1 MQGILQIGKEGAS
14 HHVDDFKGVTVNLR
28 FILRIELSTMASRAQ
43 EPLCKR
49 VNGVLFCCVKE
60 RRQIKRSYG
69 RTTTKSCLDRFHVS
83 IDNDSI
89 RVNQAP
95 AFDQFY
101 HLPRLLCALS
111 ACLEFC
117 VLSRRGRG
125 ALVC

>member
-1 MQGILQIGKEGAS
+1 
-14 HHVDDFKGVTVNLR
+14 
-28 FILRIELSTMASRAQ
+28 MASRAQ

-49 VNGVLFCCVKE
+49 VNGVLFRYAQEC
-60 RRQIKRSYG
+60 RQIKKGYG

-83 IDNDSI
+83 SNNDSI

-101 HLPRLLCALS
+101 HLPRLLCAPS

-117 VLSRRGRG
+117 VLPVRGRG
-125 ALVC
+125 ALIF